1 MEFFKQATHIDF
13 LGARKV
19 AAWFSVLLVLG
30 TLLSLGVRGMNLGID
45 FTGGTLV
52 EMGYSAPVDLDEL
65 RRRLDESEFHG
76 AVVQYYG
83 TAQDVLIR
91 LGPQKDMNSAQ
102 IGGRVIELIGAADES
117 TQVRRVEF
125 VGAQVGEEL
134 VEKGGIA
141 FIMSLFGILVYVALR
156 FQTRFA
162 IGAIVALLHDPLVTV
177 GFFSLTQMEF
187 DLSVMAAILAII
199 GYSLNDTI
207 VVFDRVREN
216 FRRLR
221 NAGVIEVFNTSINHT
236 LSRTIITGV
245 STFLVLLALLFWG
258 GKTIQGFATALL
270 IGLVVGTYSSVYVA
284 SPVCIALGITRQDML
299 AVEKEGAELPDR
311 P

>member
-1 MEFFKQATHIDF
+1 MEIFKETTHIDF
-13 LGARKV
+13 MGARKI
-19 AAWFSVLLVLG
+19 AAWVSVFLVIG
-30 TLLSLGVRGMNLGID
+30 TVASIGLRGMNFGID

-52 EMGYSAPVDLDEL
+52 EMGYSAPVDLDDVRAKLEQ
-65 RRRLDESEFHG
+65 SEFEG
-76 AVVQYYG
+76 AVAQHYG

-102 IGGRVIELIGAADES
+102 ISDRIIELIGASDQS

-141 FIMSLFGILVYVALR
+141 FIMSLFGILVYVAMRFQLR
-156 FQTRFA
+156 FA
-162 IGAIVALLHDPLVTV
+162 AGAIVALLHDPLVTI
-177 GFFSLTQMEF
+177 GFFSLTGMEF

-216 FRRLR
+216 FRRMR
-221 NAGVIEVFNTSINHT
+221 TATVVDIFNTSINHT
-236 LSRTIITGV
+236 LSRTIITGI
-245 STFLVLLALLFWG
+245 STFLVLLALLIWG

-284 SPVCIALGITRQDML
+284 SPVCMALGISHEDLMP
-299 AVEKEGAELPDR
+299 VEKEGANLPDR
-311 P
+311 S

>member
-1 MEFFKQATHIDF
+1 MEIFKQTTHINF
-13 LGARKV
+13 LGWRRQ
-19 AAWFSVLLVLG
+19 AAWLSVFLVVVTCG
-30 TLLSLGVRGMNLGID
+30 SLATRGLNLGID

-52 EMGYSAPVDLDEL
+52 EMGYSAPVDLDEVRTKL
-65 RRRLDESEFHG
+65 EQSEFEG
-76 AVVQYYG
+76 ATVQYYG

-102 IGGRVIELIGAADES
+102 ISNRVIELVGAADKS

-134 VEKGGIA
+134 FEKGGLA
-141 FIMSLFGILVYVALR
+141 FLLSLLGILAYVALR

-162 IGAIVALLHDPLVTV
+162 VGAIVALLHDPLVTL
-177 GFFSLTQMEF
+177 GFFSLTQMDF
-187 DLSVMAAILAII
+187 DLQVLAAILAII

-216 FRRLR
+216 FRRMR
-221 NAGVIEVFNTSINHT
+221 NAEVVDVFNDSLNHT
-236 LSRTIITGV
+236 LSRTIITGI
-245 STFLVLLALLFWG
+245 SMLLVLLALLALG
-258 GKTIQGFATALL
+258 GKTMQGFAVTLL

-284 SPVCIALGITRQDML
+284 SPVCIALGISRKDLMP
-299 AVEKEGAELPDR
+299 VEKEGAELPDR

>member
-1 MEFFKQATHIDF
+1 MEFFKEATHIDF
-13 LGARKV
+13 LGARKF
-19 AAWFSVLLVLG
+19 AAWFSAFLVLG
-30 TLLSLGVRGMNLGID
+30 TLASLGIRGMNYGID

-52 EMGYSAPVDLDEL
+52 EMGYTAPVDLDQL
-65 RRRLDESEFHG
+65 RQKLEQSEFEG

-91 LGPQKDMNSAQ
+91 LGPQKEMSSVQ
-102 IGGRVIELIGAADES
+102 ISNRVIELIGAADKS

-134 VEKGGIA
+134 MEKGGIA
-141 FIMSLFGILVYVALR
+141 FIMSLFGILVYVAMR
-156 FQTRFA
+156 FQMRFA
-162 IGAIVALLHDPLVTV
+162 IGAIVALLHDPLVTI
-177 GFFSLTQMEF
+177 GFFSVTGMDF

-216 FRRLR
+216 FARMRQ
-221 NAGVIEVFNTSINHT
+221 ATVVEVFNASLNHT
-236 LSRTIITGV
+236 LSRTIVTGI
-245 STFLVLLALLFWG
+245 STLLVLLALLFWG

-270 IGLVVGTYSSVYVA
+270 IGLVVGTYSSVYIA
-284 SPVCIALGITRQDML
+284 SPVCMALGISRKDL
-299 AVEKEGAELPDR
+299 LPVEKEGADLPNR
-311 P
+311 T

>member
-1 MEFFKQATHIDF
+1 MEFFKEATHINF
-13 LGARKV
+13 LGARKI
-19 AAWFSVLLVLG
+19 AAWFSVLLVVVTLG
-30 TLLSLGVRGMNLGID
+30 SLATRGMNFGID

-52 EMGYSAPVDLDEL
+52 EIGYTASVDLDEL
-65 RRRLDESEFHG
+65 RAKLEQSEFEE
-76 AVVQYYG
+76 ASVQYYG

-102 IGGRVIELIGAADES
+102 ISDRVIALIGAADKS

-141 FIMSLFGILVYVALR
+141 FIMSLFGIFVYVAMR
-156 FQTRFA
+156 FQMRFA
-162 IGAIVALLHDPLVTV
+162 IGAIVALLHDPLVTI
-177 GFFSLTQMEF
+177 GFFSLSGMDF

-216 FRRLR
+216 FSRMRQ
-221 NAGVIEVFNTSINHT
+221 ATVIEVFNASLNHT
-236 LSRTIITGV
+236 LSRTIVTGI
-245 STFLVLLALLFWG
+245 STLLVLLALLLWG
-258 GKTIQGFATALL
+258 GKTIQGFSTALL

-284 SPVCIALGITRQDML
+284 SPVCIALGISRQDLMP
-299 AVEKEGAELPDR
+299 VEKEGADLPDR